1 MLMNQNTQLRREQEM
16 IDAFAE
22 ELERHRSEIDIIATQ
37 VDSKTQQ
44 LRDRIHQQLDELQS
58 QIHSQMDI
66 LRSDLNKKLWS
77 IALRCRSNSGRTV
90 QNPPNRFISAAQRER
105 NRLQGNLDSNK
116 RRLLTEAARLRQE
129 MQELLSHR
137 NEEHASSSRELNVSE
152 DEHAFTPEQQ
162 LPETETPAHSPLDS
176 TDNLDT

>member
-1 MLMNQNTQLRREQEM
+1 MRLL
-16 IDAFAE
+16 
-22 ELERHRSEIDIIATQ
+22 
-37 VDSKTQQ
+37 KTQQ
-44 LRDRIHQQLDELQS
+44 LRNRIHQQLDELQS

-66 LRSDLNKKLWS
+66 LRSELNRS
-77 IALRCRSNSGRTV
+77 FGQLRSDAVRTAAARG

-137 NEEHASSSRELNVSE
+137 NEEHASSSPELSDSE
-152 DEHAFTPEQQ
+152 DGLSSAEQH
-162 LPETETPAHSPLDS
+162 PTEAETPAHLSLDS
-176 TDNLDT
+176 TDNQDT

>member
-1 MLMNQNTQLRREQEM
+1 
-16 IDAFAE
+16 
-22 ELERHRSEIDIIATQ
+22 
-37 VDSKTQQ
+37 
-44 LRDRIHQQLDELQS
+44 
-58 QIHSQMDI
+58 MDI
-66 LRSDLNKKLWS
+66 LRSDLNRS
-77 IALRCRSNSGRTV
+77 FGRLRSDAVRTAAARG

-137 NEEHASSSRELNVSE
+137 NEEHASSSQELNVAE